1 MATTQEVEQQLRD
14 KASEVLGTKNPPI
27 APPVVKPVAPKAG
40 AGKAVPKTIATLAA
54 KQAMGIDT
62 IPQGIMSDTKQI
74 MADRD
79 KQLAA
84 NPLPSEPLA
93 KFTPEQQKSFST
105 LSSML
110 LVLGS
115 LMGRKTMA
123 PATAALNNM
132 TGVMQGI
139 KQGNAEAYTK
149 NKQEFDANYKVA
161 MENYNRALDRRK
173 EIMAESKGDLA
184 VEKELMNQWR
194 LNEGISEKYS
204 HDQMTHDIALQKHG
218 VELAKVKNQVDQW
231 MAGLVK
237 PDLTAQT
244 KPAKGA
250 SADVTR
256 LNLERDKEIAKSPKR
271 AAEINARFD
280 QQIKAMGGG
289 AAPASAAPSGK
300 PTPSQSDIDYVKAH
314 PETKAAFVAHFGVEP
329 DGSKK
334 N

>member
-1 MATTQEVEQQLRD
+1 
-14 KASEVLGTKNPPI
+14 
-27 APPVVKPVAPKAG
+27 
-40 AGKAVPKTIATLAA
+40 
-54 KQAMGIDT
+54 
-62 IPQGIMSDTKQI
+62 

-84 NPLPSEPLA
+84 NPLPTEPLA

-105 LSSML
+105 MSAML

-139 KQGNAEAYTK
+139 KQGNTEAYTK
-149 NKQEFDANYKVA
+149 NKQEFDENYKIA

-184 VEKELMNQWR
+184 VERELMNQWR
-194 LNEGISEKYS
+194 LNEGISEKYMK
-204 HDQMTHDIALQKHG
+204 DQMAHDDAIQKHG
-218 VELAKVKNQVDQW
+218 VELARVKNQVDQW

-237 PDLTAQT
+237 PEITSES
-244 KPAKGA
+244 KPPSGKGN

-256 LNLERDKEIAKSPKR
+256 LNLERDKEIAKNPKR

-280 QQIKAMGGG
+280 QQIAALGGG
-289 AAPASAAPSGK
+289 AAAPAAPSGK
-300 PTPSQSDIDYVKAH
+300 PTPTQADIDYVKAH
-314 PETKAAFVAHFGVEP
+314 PETKAAFVSHFGVKP
-329 DGSKK
+329 
-334 N
+334 